1 MPVIRIS
8 RRTSESNFLK
18 GIIELMKNF
27 SQMQIRTVL
36 LILVLFLI
44 SSCSGQSQIQIP
56 ESVNTPFL
64 TTATLKPSVTPSPTL
79 TAIPTTVLSST
90 PLPSPTS
97 TPRSHEVKLGETL
110 LGIALQYNVSL
121 DGIRKFNPDV
131 DPNSMKVGMTILI
144 PAETVMPGKETPFPT
159 AITLPITNLNCLTD
173 SNKGVWCFGW
183 IQNITQSIMESV
195 KVNVNLADEKA
206 TTVFSQS
213 AVLPLNILFPQ
224 EKLPFA
230 VYFQPEMPNPFQTS
244 AQFSSS
250 IPLAPEINQYQRTEL
265 NDVIFSIS
273 TPLVASVSGRYQL
286 PENSSQIWIVALV
299 LNDSGEII
307 GLRRWQSND
316 SGSGE
321 FNFNVYAVSGEIAD
335 VLVFAEA
342 QP

>member
-1 MPVIRIS
+1 MKKILQIQP
-8 RRTSESNFLK
+8 RT
-18 GIIELMKNF
+18 IMTI
-27 SQMQIRTVL
+27 
-36 LILVLFLI
+36 LIMLLI

-56 ESVNTPFL
+56 DSVNTPVL
-64 TTATLKPSVTPSPTL
+64 TTATLKPSSTPSPTQTL
-79 TAIPTTVLSST
+79 FPTAALSST
-90 PLPSPTS
+90 PLPSPTP
-97 TPRSHEVKLGETL
+97 TPQAHEVKLGETL
-110 LGIALQYNVSL
+110 LGIAFQYNVSL
-121 DGIRKFNPDV
+121 ESIKKINPDV

-144 PAETVMPGKETPFPT
+144 PAETVTPGNETPFPT
-159 AITLPITNLNCLTD
+159 AITLPITRLNCLKD

-206 TTVFSQS
+206 TNVFSQS

-230 VYFQPEMPNPFQTS
+230 VYFQPEMPDPFQTS

-250 IPLAPEINQYQRTEL
+250 IPLDPEINLYHRTEL
-265 NDVIFSIS
+265 VDVNFSIS
-273 TPLVASVSGRYQL
+273 TPLVANVSGKYQV
-286 PENSSQIWIVALV
+286 PEDTSQIWIVAIV

-307 GLRRWQSND
+307 GLRRWQTNS

-321 FNFNVYAVSGEIAD
+321 FKFSVYAVSGEIAD